1 MIIYFLRHGLAG
13 DPEQWQGDDSE
24 RPLTKKGK
32 KHMQESANTFNW
44 LSVNPDFIIT
54 SPLVRA
60 LQTAEITAKEL
71 GYKKQ
76 DLVVDERLSPGF
88 NLEKL
93 TEIIQEHPD
102 ANSLMVVGHEPDFS
116 STISALIGGGNVVIK
131 KGGLARVDLEQTSPP
146 KGALTWLLPP
156 KVLVDLAG

>member
-32 KHMQESANTFNW
+32 KHMKESANTFNW
-44 LSVNPDFIIT
+44 LSVAPDIIIT

-71 GYKKQ
+71 GYKKE

-88 NLEKL
+88 NPEKL
-93 TEIIQEHPD
+93 AEIIQEHPD
-102 ANSLMVVGHEPDFS
+102 AQSLMVVGHEPDFS
-116 STISALIGGGNVVIK
+116 STISALIGGGEVMIK
-131 KGGLARVDLEQTSPP
+131 KGGLARVDLEQNNPP
-146 KGALTWLLPP
+146 KGTLTWVLPP